1 MSSALLEG
9 ILEHMAI
16 VSIAVL
22 ISSVLG
28 IILGVI
34 AYWVRFLDSVI
45 LWVSEV
51 LQTIPS
57 LALLALLMIIF
68 GLGDITLIVGLVLY
82 ALLPIVR
89 NTYTGLKNVSPHL
102 KDAARGMGMSK
113 MQRLFKVE
121 IPLSV
126 PLIFSGIKIAL
137 VNSLS
142 VAVMGVLIGANGLGT
157 IIYRGIQ
164 SRNMENIL
172 IGAIP
177 VVVMALVFDF
187 GMSKI
192 EKKLIRRTKQT

>member
-9 ILEHMAI
+9 VLEHMAI

-28 IILGVI
+28 IIMGVI

-121 IPLSV
+121 IPLSF

>member
-1 MSSALLEG
+1 MSGALLQG

-16 VSIAVL
+16 VSIAIL
-22 ISSVLG
+22 ISTVVG
-28 IILGVI
+28 IIFGVI
-34 AYWVRFLDSVI
+34 SYWVRFLDSVI
-45 LWVSEV
+45 LGISEI
-51 LQTIPS
+51 LQIIPS

-68 GLGDITLIVGLVLY
+68 GLGNITIIIGLVLY

-89 NTYTGLKNVSPHL
+89 NTYTGLKSVSPHL

-113 MQRLFKVE
+113 IQRLFKVE
-121 IPLSV
+121 IPLSF

-164 SRNMENIL
+164 SRNMETIL
-172 IGAIP
+172 MGAIP
-177 VVVMALVFDF
+177 VVVMALAFDF

-192 EKKLIRRTKQT
+192 EKKLIKRAK

>member
-1 MSSALLEG
+1 MSGALLEG

-28 IILGVI
+28 IIMGII

-68 GLGDITLIVGLVLY
+68 GLGDITMIVGLVLY
-82 ALLPIVR
+82 ALLPIVS

-121 IPLSV
+121 IPLSF

-164 SRNMENIL
+164 SRNMMNIL
-172 IGAIP
+172 MGAIP
-177 VVVMALVFDF
+177 VVIMALVFDF

-192 EKKLIRRTKQT
+192 EKQLIKRTK

>member
-1 MSSALLEG
+1 MSSALLQS
-9 ILEHMAI
+9 IIEHMGI
-16 VSIAVL
+16 VSIAVI
-22 ISSVLG
+22 ISTVLG
-28 IILGVI
+28 VVLGVI
-34 AYWVRFLDSVI
+34 SYWVRFLDSVI
-45 LWVSEV
+45 LGISEI

-68 GLGDITLIVGLVLY
+68 GLGNTTMIIGLILY

-89 NTYTGLKNVSPHL
+89 STYTGLKNVSPHL
-102 KDAARGMGMSK
+102 KDAALGMGMSK
-113 MQRLFKVE
+113 IQRLIKVE
-121 IPLSV
+121 IPISF

-142 VAVMGVLIGANGLGT
+142 VAVMGVLIGAKGLGT

-164 SRNMENIL
+164 SRNMESIL
-172 IGAIP
+172 LGAIP

-192 EKKLIRRTKQT
+192 EKKLIKRAKQN

>member
-1 MSSALLEG
+1 MSGALLEG

-28 IILGVI
+28 IIMGII

-68 GLGDITLIVGLVLY
+68 GLGDITMIVGLVLY

-89 NTYTGLKNVSPHL
+89 STYTGLKNVSPHL

-121 IPLSV
+121 IPLSF

-142 VAVMGVLIGANGLGT
+142 VAVMGVLIGAGGLGT

-164 SRNMENIL
+164 SRNMMNIL
-172 IGAIP
+172 MGAIP
-177 VVVMALVFDF
+177 VVIMALVFDF

-192 EKKLIRRTKQT
+192 EKKLIKRTK

>member
-1 MSSALLEG
+1 MTNELMQG
-9 ILEHMAI
+9 IVEHMSI
-16 VSIAVL
+16 VSIAIV
-22 ISSVLG
+22 ISTLLG
-28 IILGVI
+28 VIMGVI
-34 AYWVRFLDSVI
+34 AYWTHFLDSVI
-45 LWVSEV
+45 LWVAEV

-68 GLGDITLIVGLVLY
+68 GLGNTTLIVGLVLY

-89 NTYTGLKNVSPHL
+89 NTYTGLNNVSQHL

-113 MQRLFKVE
+113 TQSLFKVE
-121 IPLSV
+121 LPLSF

-164 SRNMENIL
+164 SRNMQNII

-177 VVVMALVFDF
+177 VVVMALIFDYA
-187 GMSKI
+187 MSKF
-192 EKKLIRRTKQT
+192 EKRIIRKANHI

>member
-1 MSSALLEG
+1 MSGALLEG

-28 IILGVI
+28 IIMGII

-121 IPLSV
+121 IPLSF

-142 VAVMGVLIGANGLGT
+142 VAVMGVLVGANGLGT

-177 VVVMALVFDF
+177 VVVMALVFDI

-192 EKKLIRRTKQT
+192 EKKLIKRTK